1 MIVWERQQGSDCI
14 FTLQGLRNIRIIR
27 AMLMLLLAPKTARF
41 RLMSRDLLC
50 VNSFSGVPIFGCSLT
65 QIWSN
70 GNGKFKQRRTEWWPW
85 SSQIP
90 SIVFPANPRAGSA
103 TAGGRPPFA
112 KQVAA
117 YKCHL
122 KPFVMTVY
130 GFQELHCQLQP
141 ASIPFLVDNEIP
153 LALESYCVQ
162 TVFNITD
169 TSETQQY
176 VMMSLTS
183 AVP

>member
-14 FTLQGLRNIRIIR
+14 FALQGLRNIRIIR

-65 QIWSN
+65 QIGSN
-70 GNGKFKQRRTEWWPW
+70 GNGKFRQRRTEWWPW

-90 SIVFPANPRAGSA
+90 SIVFPANPRAGPA

-122 KPFVMTVY
+122 KPFVMTCMAFRNYTANFSLPAFRSWLIMKFLWHWNPIVCRLY
-130 GFQELHCQLQP
+130 LILQ
-141 ASIPFLVDNEIP
+141 IPVKLSSM
-153 LALESYCVQ
+153 L
-162 TVFNITD
+162 
-169 TSETQQY
+169 
-176 VMMSLTS
+176 
-183 AVP
+183 